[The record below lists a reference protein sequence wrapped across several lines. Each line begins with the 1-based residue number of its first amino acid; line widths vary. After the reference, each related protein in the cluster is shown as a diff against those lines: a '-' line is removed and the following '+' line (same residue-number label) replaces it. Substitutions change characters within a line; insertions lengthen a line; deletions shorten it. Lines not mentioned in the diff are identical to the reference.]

1 MDVNS
6 LKIYIFP
13 IRVDVWISFE
23 FLVFP
28 GIYMLEVASNGLL
41 TPCPI
46 LLALCLFT
54 NKWYQLKTKISNNYG
69 LFNDMNK

>member
-1 MDVNS
+1 MDMNS

-28 GIYMLEVASNGLL
+28 GIYMLEVSKLFD
-41 TPCPI
+41 
-46 LLALCLFT
+46 LAHF
-54 NKWYQLKTKISNNYG
+54 
-69 LFNDMNK
+69 

>member
-41 TPCPI
+41 TPYPI